1 MKTFFNRVDFADL
14 NFEPELTQDEL
25 QHLADVAN
33 AKLEQWLRFAGQKEL
48 QELINKSV
56 NAHLYQLVHIGS
68 AIKVVADKSDLSC
81 EFGWWPEINLSGTA
95 THRALLI
102 DIQELPTKPCKH
114 EPAIK
119 LIKENGIEVSLEG
132 PCRRC
137 GVPLKA
143 KWEEA

>member
-33 AKLEQWLRFAGQKEL
+33 AKLEQWLAK
-48 QELINKSV
+48 
-56 NAHLYQLVHIGS
+56 
-68 AIKVVADKSDLSC
+68 AIKVTGYIDD
-81 EFGWWPEINLSGTA
+81 EYNFGSATSEGLD